1 MSGAPGSQGRAISSR
16 GHAESDEFLCFSS
29 IVYWG
34 YHSWQVLAS
43 RWAQFPFCTAR
54 AMAARHLHSC
64 WSRTPAR
71 GGRRRAWAQTQPQSP
86 LSTLLLCFLSV
97 LAPRELPFFQASS
110 AMCIKRFVSRFTHR
124 FYSKTVFHHVETA
137 ACPFQD
143 VLVTFYGLTWS
154 LSPVSY
160 LWRLL
165 WIGEISMCKDTAE
178 GHLFSPKSSWKF
190 LRLCLRAFSGC
201 GGELVLYTVK
211 PDELGRQPRDPPWHT
226 EVARRTG
233 LQPPTVVTRIGL
245 LVFPDS
251 LLHSLPVLPRI
262 ISRLHL
268 IPCVTGHFSGNT
280 IT

>member
-1 MSGAPGSQGRAISSR
+1 
-16 GHAESDEFLCFSS
+16 
-29 IVYWG
+29 
-34 YHSWQVLAS
+34 
-43 RWAQFPFCTAR
+43 
-54 AMAARHLHSC
+54 MAAWHLHSC
-64 WSRTPAR
+64 WSPALAR
-71 GGRRRAWAQTQPQSP
+71 GGRRRAWAQTPQSP

-110 AMCIKRFVSRFTHR
+110 ALRIKRFVSHFTYR

-143 VLVTFYGLTWS
+143 ALVTFYGLSWS

-165 WIGEISMCKDTAE
+165 WTGEISIHKDTVA
-178 GHLFSPKSSWKF
+178 GHLFSPESSWKF

-211 PDELGRQPRDPPWHT
+211 PDELGKQRTQEPPWHT
-226 EVARRTG
+226 EVARPALQFLLPADLTTPRQVSRMSQEPRRTG
-233 LQPPTVVTRIGL
+233 LQLPTVVTRIGL
-245 LVFPDS
+245 LFFPDS

-262 ISRLHL
+262 ISQIHLHL
-268 IPCVTGHFSGNT
+268 IPCITGHFSGNP